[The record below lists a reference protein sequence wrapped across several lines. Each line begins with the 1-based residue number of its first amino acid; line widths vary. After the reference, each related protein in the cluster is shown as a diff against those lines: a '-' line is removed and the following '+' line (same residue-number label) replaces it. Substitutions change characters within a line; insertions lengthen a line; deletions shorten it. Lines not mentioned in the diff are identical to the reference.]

1 MKTNKN
7 KTSKSKRLAFLAK
20 ILALVASAC
29 VAVAVFTACD
39 LTEITNSVVSQ
50 TETSTK
56 GTQTQTE
63 QTDAV
68 VPEKNLA
75 ANKTMENGATTAETL
90 PVENDQTMPPMNE
103 NGATPTDGQPPM
115 NGRFSPDGQF
125 PTDGQTPPELPS
137 GEMPEQGE
145 NGRPPEMPN
154 GEQGFMGGQP
164 MDGQQPMN
172 GQNGGQPSGRR
183 SRGGEM
189 QPPMG
194 NGQMPGQTSDGM
206 GRPMDGQTPPEM
218 PNGEQPMGGQT
229 PPNGQTIPNGET
241 PPEIQIEGA
250 TV

>member
-7 KTSKSKRLAFLAK
+7 KTSKSKRFAFLAK

-39 LTEITNSVVSQ
+39 LTDITNSVVSQ
-50 TETSTK
+50 TETPTK
-56 GTQTQTE
+56 GTQT

-75 ANKTMENGATTAETL
+75 ANKTTGNGATTTETL
-90 PVENDQTMPPMNE
+90 PVENDQAMPPMNE

-125 PTDGQTPPELPS
+125 PTDGQTPPE
-137 GEMPEQGE
+137 
-145 NGRPPEMPN
+145 
-154 GEQGFMGGQP
+154 
-164 MDGQQPMN
+164 
-172 GQNGGQPSGRR
+172 
-183 SRGGEM
+183 
-189 QPPMG
+189 
-194 NGQMPGQTSDGM
+194 
-206 GRPMDGQTPPEM
+206 M

-229 PPNGQTIPNGET
+229 PPNGQTIPNGQT
-241 PPEIQIEGA
+241 PPEISIEGA